1 MYAHVSGST
10 SGSTLTSKYE
20 PEAEGKV
27 EGVVY
32 ELFLCDANCGKVQCF
47 QHEINK

>member
-1 MYAHVSGST
+1 MHTFQAQLQAQLYPQ
-10 SGSTLTSKYE
+10 KYE

-27 EGVVY
+27 EAVVY
-32 ELFLCDANCGKVQCF
+32 KLILHDADCGKVQCF